1 MTETGVST
9 VVVGVVVESVRIGGV
24 YETPN
29 ETGELGEMETGVEI
43 VPIRV
48 GTETLSKKSSVI
60 ETETGI

>member
-1 MTETGVST
+1 M
-9 VVVGVVVESVRIGGV
+9 RIGGV

-29 ETGELGEMETGVEI
+29 KIGGLGEMETGVEI
-43 VPIRV
+43 VAVRE